1 MDEKQAILL
10 AEDSEDDL
18 VLMKS
23 AFRAAGF
30 TAVLR
35 EVRNGEEVIAY
46 LKGEGPYTDRAKFPL
61 PAVIL
66 LDLKMPKMSG
76 FEVLE
81 WVRSQPVLRR
91 ISVMILTASMRAED
105 IARAADL
112 GANAFLIKPG
122 KVNEL
127 ITMTLRLRDWLEY
140 NHFPPLQ

>member
-23 AFRAAGF
+23 AFKAAGF
-30 TAVLR
+30 AAVLR

-46 LKGEGPYTDRAKFPL
+46 LKGEGPYSDRAKFPL

-91 ISVMILTASMRAED
+91 ISVMILTASMRVED